1 MGPHSSRNAFITG
14 PQGREQVGVS
24 TAPISS
30 CEQNIQCSFLFFRLR
45 LFEQPP
51 SNKDPKFY
59 LPAIKLCFGEKL
71 SYCFL
76 FVCSAVK

>member
-1 MGPHSSRNAFITG
+1 MSPNYFRLAFLIG
-14 PQGREQVGVS
+14 PQGREHVGVS

-30 CEQNIQCSFLFFRLR
+30 CEQNILCSFLFIRPR

-51 SNKDPKFY
+51 FNKDPKFY
-59 LPAIKLCFGEKL
+59 LPKIKLCFGEKL
-71 SYCFL
+71 NYCFL